1 MYRYVT
7 DLIEN
12 GNEQKF
18 INNFEMIVNNYKQ
31 VLINPQVIPI
41 IVKHN
46 LFFDN
51 LKLFEC
57 LNDTRFVFLLLNR
70 IYKYD
75 SKYVISNLFSMLKF
89 FDYETFYYYFIAFC
103 KDKNIDIKEILKY
116 IDDNKIM
123 LNNNELLE
131 TLGIFQK

>member
-57 LNDTRFVFLLLNR
+57 LNDIRFVFLLLN
-70 IYKYD
+70 
-75 SKYVISNLFSMLKF
+75 LFRAPHCRLTPF
-89 FDYETFYYYFIAFC
+89 AP
-103 KDKNIDIKEILKY
+103 
-116 IDDNKIM
+116 
-123 LNNNELLE
+123 
-131 TLGIFQK
+131 G